1 MKVFCVISLAALI
14 YQTKPQEPSRSETLE
29 RLRSDLGIKAMT
41 VCIAKEGG
49 TDADVD
55 GFLEGVVPYTKI
67 EQCLNS
73 CLGRKIGIV
82 SFCLTSMSRKENLSI
97 LLIFQVQRR
106 QHLKRNKIR

>member
-1 MKVFCVISLAALI
+1 MKVFCVISLAVLI
-14 YQTKPQEPSRSETLE
+14 YQAKPQEPSRSETLE

-82 SFCLTSMSRKENLSI
+82 SFCLTSRYVE
-97 LLIFQVQRR
+97 
-106 QHLKRNKIR
+106 KREFKHFIDISSTTKTTP